1 MNAYTYRAA
10 TPEDGATILHL
21 VTELAIYEKA
31 EKEVVAT
38 AEDFNRA
45 LSQGSS
51 ALLVEDTRGTAV
63 GFALWFPTFSTWL
76 GRPGM
81 FLEDLYVVPEH
92 RGRGLGIGLLARLA
106 AHCTAHGYRR
116 FEWRVLDWNR
126 PSIDFYEALGATQL
140 SEWYTYRL
148 EGKALELLSKRGQ
161 ANFFAT

>member
-1 MNAYTYRAA
+1 MSAYTYRAA
-10 TPEDGATILHL
+10 TADDGATILRL
-21 VTELAIYEKA
+21 VTDLAIYEKA
-31 EKEVVAT
+31 EKEVIAT

-51 ALLVEDTRGTAV
+51 ALLVEDARGIAV

-92 RGRGLGIGLLARLA
+92 RGRGLGVGLLARLA
-106 AHCTAHGYRR
+106 ACCKARGYLR

-126 PSIDFYEALGATQL
+126 PSIDFYEALGAKQL

-148 EGKALELLSKRGQ
+148 EGEAMELLAQRCP
-161 ANFFAT
+161 ANFSAT

>member
-1 MNAYTYRAA
+1 MSAYTYRAA
-10 TPEDGATILHL
+10 TADDGATILRL
-21 VTELAIYEKA
+21 VTDLAIYEKA

-51 ALLVEDTRGTAV
+51 ALFVEDAHGTVV

-81 FLEDLYVVPEH
+81 FLEDLYVVAEH
-92 RGRGLGIGLLARLA
+92 RGRGLGVGLLARLA
-106 AHCTAHGYRR
+106 ACCTERGYRR

-126 PSIDFYEALGATQL
+126 PSIDFYEALGAKPL

-148 EGKALELLSKRGQ
+148 EGEALELLAKRGTTD
-161 ANFFAT
+161 FSAT